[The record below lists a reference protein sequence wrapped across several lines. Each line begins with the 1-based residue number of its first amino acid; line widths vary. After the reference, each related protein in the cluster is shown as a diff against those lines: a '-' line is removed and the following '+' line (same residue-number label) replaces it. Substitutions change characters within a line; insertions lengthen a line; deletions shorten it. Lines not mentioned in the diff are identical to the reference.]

1 MVARLYQADPYG
13 FLCRCPI
20 EYGTHQASADGVIL
34 HFWSDGNRT
43 DSKNRRAF
51 VHEVAA
57 DNSTGLFGDYAVES
71 WSAD

>member
-34 HFWSDGNRT
+34 HFWSNGNRT